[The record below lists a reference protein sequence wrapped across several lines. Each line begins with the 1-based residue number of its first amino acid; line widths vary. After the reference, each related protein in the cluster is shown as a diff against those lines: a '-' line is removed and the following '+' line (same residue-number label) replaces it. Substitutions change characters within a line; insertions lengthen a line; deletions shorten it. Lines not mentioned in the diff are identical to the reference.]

1 MRGRPPQPS
10 IQNISG
16 LPQGLVRDRCPVP
29 RRRVRSSPFEFHHRA
44 RRPVVANV
52 EGGGRDQASCECLLR
67 TDAKFLVSS
76 GAALQSA
83 VAPFS
88 TGAAARAAG
97 DASTPRFRRNTIRN
111 HLRCYASGPRRKA
124 SGPQPACSPLSRCR
138 NLGRKILRIH
148 QITDRNPEPRE
159 TSGSFPVFHRGVA
172 DT

>member
-44 RRPVVANV
+44 RRLLAANV

-88 TGAAARAAG
+88 TGAVARAAG

-124 SGPQPACSPLSRCR
+124 SGPQAACSPLSRCR
-138 NLGRKILRIH
+138 NLGRKILRTH

-159 TSGSFPVFHRGVA
+159 NPDATA
-172 DT
+172 DDLPSR